1 MSVNLSIKNVP
12 DELADRL
19 RERAQRNRR
28 SLQGE
33 LLVILEEAVPA
44 RLSVRQ
50 AMERVRLLGIKT
62 PSEATGMIR
71 RMRDGR

>member
-1 MSVNLSIKNVP
+1 MAVNPRSRTCPTSWRIAFARGLSETV
-12 DELADRL
+12 A
-19 RERAQRNRR
+19 
-28 SLQGE
+28 LQGE
-33 LLVILEEAVPA
+33 LLMILEEAVPA